1 MHGRSLILVAI
12 SLAVTS
18 GGAAGQE
25 PAGAFEP
32 VPLSLEEAVAAALER
47 SPALAQAHAAL
58 EQAAASRRSAWGDY
72 LPSFDLRYSF
82 QHSNTGQLDPTG
94 QTIAQTSH
102 SAQLSGS
109 YDLFTGF
116 RRGHD
121 LRAAGLRFDAE
132 SASVVESEFATV
144 LNVKAAWF
152 EAVASRDLVRVE
164 ADRVTRQR
172 DQLAFVARQLAL
184 GRATRSDSLRS
195 SVDLNNARLALLT
208 AENAVRQSVFRLAEA
223 IGLDRPVEPEPGA
236 ELALA
241 TVPISRAEA
250 LDLARASSPA
260 VAAAAAS
267 ALAAE
272 ASAAASRAAW
282 WPSLSL
288 SAGQSLRNDDFPP
301 EDRSWS
307 VGVSASYPLFNGFQR
322 ESSIRQAAAQAESAQ
337 AQLRA
342 VELATVAAVDEAYGQ
357 VETARAG
364 VALAEESVTLARE
377 DLRVTE
383 ERYRVGL
390 ATILD
395 LQASQIALR
404 QAEVDLIQRRFD
416 HALGVA
422 RLESLIGRFL

>member
-1 MHGRSLILVAI
+1 MRPALPLAILIALTAPPA
-12 SLAVTS
+12 L
-18 GGAAGQE
+18 GQE
-25 PAGAFEP
+25 GAFEP
-32 VPLSLEEAVAAALER
+32 APLSLEEAIATALER
-47 SPALAQAHAAL
+47 SPALIQAGAAL
-58 EQAAASRRSAWGDY
+58 EQAAAARRSAWGDY
-72 LPSFDLRYSF
+72 LPSIDLRYSY
-82 QHSNTGQLDPTG
+82 QHSNTGRLDPTG

-102 SAQLSGS
+102 SAQLTGS

-116 RRGHD
+116 RRGND
-121 LRAAGLRFDAE
+121 LRAAGLRFDAQT
-132 SASVVESEFATV
+132 ASVLESEF
-144 LNVKAAWF
+144 
-152 EAVASRDLVRVE
+152 VE

-195 SVDLNNARLALLT
+195 SVDFNNARLALLT
-208 AENAVRQSVFRLAEA
+208 AENAVRQSSFRLAEA

-241 TVPISRAEA
+241 PVPISRAEA
-250 LDLARASSPA
+250 LELARASSPA

-288 SAGQSLRNDDFPP
+288 SAGQSLRNDEFPP
-301 EDRSWS
+301 DDRSWS
-307 VGVSASYPLFNGFQR
+307 VGVSAAYPLFNGFQR
-322 ESSIRQAAAQAESAQ
+322 ESAIRQAVAQAESAR

-342 VELATVAAVDEAYGQ
+342 VELATLAAVDEAYGQ
-357 VETARAG
+357 VETALAG
-364 VALAEESVTLARE
+364 VALAEESVSLARE

-416 HALGVA
+416 HAVGVA